1 MSKNR
6 LRPDWMKEWLRDPQ
20 SIMPGT
26 QMPAP
31 YLPTEDVLTTSD
43 ANSVWG
49 RSLVKLQGNHDAML
63 DGLRDRMYSIKGKSD
78 ISKEVKAYFKENG
91 YDFGDEEDEDDED
104 W

>member
-1 MSKNR
+1 
-6 LRPDWMKEWLRDPQ
+6 
-20 SIMPGT
+20 MPGT

-43 ANSVWG
+43 ATAIWG
-49 RSLVKLQGNHDAML
+49 KSLIKLQGDHDAML
-63 DGLRDRMYSIKGKSD
+63 DGLRDRIYGINGKVD

-91 YDFGDEEDEDDED
+91 YDFGGDEEDEDDED

>member
-1 MSKNR
+1 
-6 LRPDWMKEWLRDPQ
+6 MKKWLRDPQ
-20 SIMPGT
+20 TIMPGT

-49 RSLVKLQGNHDAML
+49 RSLVKLQGDHDAML

-78 ISKEVKAYFKENG
+78 ITKEVKAYFKENG